1 MRVWVWERVTGV
13 EKALVLPLCQDQQG
27 VNVNQ
32 CLIKE
37 AKNGY
42 LIIIIHFFSVSVLFI
57 SHCYKKDPKSVKHI
71 FFFKFVCLLRDSIHI
86 ELQLV
91 RSKFMIVSCFNT
103 FLMDIGFYIT
113 IFEQQVFTSVC
124 LYKILLLGRSEAELC
139 RTSTFDSKKIQ
150 SKWL

>member
-42 LIIIIHFFSVSVLFI
+42 LIIIIHFFSVSESLYLFHTAI
-57 SHCYKKDPKSVKHI
+57 KETKKRKAQRYVKWFIDSH
-71 FFFKFVCLLRDSIHI
+71 
-86 ELQLV
+86 
-91 RSKFMIVSCFNT
+91 
-103 FLMDIGFYIT
+103 
-113 IFEQQVFTSVC
+113 
-124 LYKILLLGRSEAELC
+124 
-139 RTSTFDSKKIQ
+139 
-150 SKWL
+150 

>member
-42 LIIIIHFFSVSVLFI
+42 LIIIIHFFLCFSLYFTLLSKIIKSAKQRNVKLLF
-57 SHCYKKDPKSVKHI
+57 
-71 FFFKFVCLLRDSIHI
+71 
-86 ELQLV
+86 E
-91 RSKFMIVSCFNT
+91 
-103 FLMDIGFYIT
+103 
-113 IFEQQVFTSVC
+113 
-124 LYKILLLGRSEAELC
+124 
-139 RTSTFDSKKIQ
+139 IQ
-150 SKWL
+150 GIC

>member
-57 SHCYKKDPKSVKHI
+57 SHCYKKVPKSVKHM
-71 FFFKFVCLLRDSIHI
+71 FFLNLS
-86 ELQLV
+86 
-91 RSKFMIVSCFNT
+91 
-103 FLMDIGFYIT
+103 
-113 IFEQQVFTSVC
+113 VF
-124 LYKILLLGRSEAELC
+124 
-139 RTSTFDSKKIQ
+139 
-150 SKWL
+150 

>member
-57 SHCYKKDPKSVKHI
+57 FQIAINRFQKAYGK
-71 FFFKFVCLLRDSIHI
+71 FFFFICLSFERQYSY
-86 ELQLV
+86 
-91 RSKFMIVSCFNT
+91 R
-103 FLMDIGFYIT
+103 IT
-113 IFEQQVFTSVC
+113 ISQ
-124 LYKILLLGRSEAELC
+124 K
-139 RTSTFDSKKIQ
+139 
-150 SKWL
+150 